1 MKDNFQSS
9 IMNELKIND
18 TYSCLKDS
26 YLILNKELSFMR
38 EKNEY
43 HNQQVKDLQ
52 STISS
57 ILERTITKEEM
68 KQMIKEGVTPIN
80 NVQVEKEKEIVGAE
94 TQTEKI
100 DKIITSIKLIKQT
113 KDQHPG
119 WVTCILELLDGR
131 LAVGCGGGAISLN
144 KMNYETKEWKSL
156 AKETKHITMLLLF
169 SED

>member
-26 YLILNKELSFMR
+26 YLILNKELSLMR

-43 HNQQVKDLQ
+43 LNQQVKDLQ

-80 NVQVEKEKEIVGAE
+80 NVQVEKEKKIVGAE
-94 TQTEKI
+94 TQTEK
-100 DKIITSIKLIKQT
+100 
-113 KDQHPG
+113 
-119 WVTCILELLDGR
+119 
-131 LAVGCGGGAISLN
+131 
-144 KMNYETKEWKSL
+144 
-156 AKETKHITMLLLF
+156 
-169 SED
+169 